1 MATLWNRV
9 LLYLPLQS
17 TKGMLALALKVCTQ
31 KMFIISEAHLSGE
44 RKNILSA
51 WDATFLVYSE
61 ENTIW
66 AETQKRKGE
75 RWNSYNQTQN
85 YLLKGKGSFK
95 RTERR
100 VFGEYKEKVRVKL
113 DKVSHRDIERE
124 GVIVLIGKGEWP
136 WKSNAWILLLYNT
149 SRW

>member
-1 MATLWNRV
+1 MSRNAKVRENEREMEQ
-9 LLYLPLQS
+9 LLS
-17 TKGMLALALKVCTQ
+17 NA
-31 KMFIISEAHLSGE
+31 
-44 RKNILSA
+44 NIF
-51 WDATFLVYSE
+51 T
-61 ENTIW
+61 
-66 AETQKRKGE
+66 KRKGE

-124 GVIVLIGKGEWP
+124 GVIVLIGKGE
-136 WKSNAWILLLYNT
+136 
-149 SRW
+149 